1 MERIDLSPK
10 NDACVFLLV
19 PSCNRATKCEL
30 TTVDGELLPS
40 VYSLTVWRDKKVFTI
55 HITDKE
61 NVRFVKQQ
69 NADLIVFFFFGSS
82 IDCPCNCP
90 IFLML
95 YFVDI
100 KIQEG
105 ETLPRRFANK
115 FECS

>member
-69 NADLIVFFFFGSS
+69 NADLIVFFFLDLQLIAPVIAPFS
-82 IDCPCNCP
+82 
-90 IFLML
+90 
-95 YFVDI
+95 
-100 KIQEG
+100 
-105 ETLPRRFANK
+105 
-115 FECS
+115 